1 LHSIGA
7 DEEADVYGAL
17 PPQPAVA
24 PHALGTG
31 RRSVGR
37 IGEIDHR
44 FPVEKTDCWT
54 FARASRLLS
63 AGCRPLSL

>member
-7 DEEADVYGAL
+7 DKEANVYGTL
-17 PPQPAVA
+17 LPQPAVA

-37 IGEIDHR
+37 GAKIDHYFVPR
-44 FPVEKTDCWT
+44 QF
-54 FARASRLLS
+54 S
-63 AGCRPLSL
+63 AGSGFPFPLT